1 MWKVEVKQAYMSEYD
16 YEREQTAVFKA
27 SSLEEVGKIVDM
39 FREYDPF
46 LDTICDMFRE
56 YGIGK
61 IDFSITQDHE
71 EKEA

>member
-39 FREYDPF
+39 FREY
-46 LDTICDMFRE
+46 
-56 YGIGK
+56 GIGK
-61 IDFSITQDHE
+61 VDFSITQDHE

>member
-39 FREYDPF
+39 FREY
-46 LDTICDMFRE
+46 
-56 YGIGK
+56 GIGK
-61 IDFSITQDHE
+61 IDFSITQDH
-71 EKEA
+71 

>member
-1 MWKVEVKQAYMSEYD
+1 MWKVEVKQAYMSEYH

-27 SSLEEVGKIVDM
+27 SSLEEVGKIVD
-39 FREYDPF
+39 
-46 LDTICDMFRE
+46 TFRE

-61 IDFSITQDHE
+61 IDFSIIQDHE